1 MVLAFNGDHRIP
13 PSAPSLSD
21 LEVLVVDGAVEADT
35 YAEVLRQTYRT
46 VNLITCQRTAV
57 EYLQRATPSLVV
69 AALTPSDGSA
79 VEICRRAKSK
89 PMPASVLMTAEK
101 PEDVP
106 DALVAGC
113 DGVLLKPI
121 SASLLINR
129 TSRMMRVRMD
139 CLRLPRARS
148 RGKRAEPIAGAE
160 RLKLGLNQEWPDLSC
175 PFCSHQG
182 VTSFDHASM
191 RRDWYACLQCR
202 KVWMAK
208 RRDG

>member
-13 PSAPSLSD
+13 PSAPALSN
-21 LEVLVVDGAVEADT
+21 LEVLIVDGAVEADT
-35 YAEVLRQTYRT
+35 YAQVLRQTYLT
-46 VNLITCQRTAV
+46 VKLITCQRTGV

-69 AALTPSDGSA
+69 AALTPSGGSA
-79 VEICRRAKSK
+79 AEICRGAKSK
-89 PMPASVLMTAEK
+89 PIPASVLMTAET

-121 SASLLINR
+121 SACLLINR
-129 TSRMMRVRMD
+129 TSLMMRVRMD
-139 CLRLPRARS
+139 RLRLRARS
-148 RGKRAEPIAGAE
+148 RGKGAE
-160 RLKLGLNQEWPDLSC
+160 RLAGAELLKLDLNREWPNLSC
-175 PFCSHQG
+175 PYCSHHG
-182 VTSFDHASM
+182 VTSFEHASM
-191 RRDWYACLQCR
+191 RREWYACLQCR